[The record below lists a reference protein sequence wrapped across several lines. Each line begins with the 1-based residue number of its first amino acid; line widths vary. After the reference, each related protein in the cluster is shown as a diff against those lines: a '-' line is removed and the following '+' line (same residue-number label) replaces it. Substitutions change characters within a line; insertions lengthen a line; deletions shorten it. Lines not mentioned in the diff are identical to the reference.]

1 MRPKLARAA
10 TFLVAGCILQL
21 STAAAADGL
30 SDRDLA
36 SKVEEYMTARVKR
49 DRFSG
54 TVLIARGGQ
63 VVFCNGYGMANLEL
77 DVPCKPETKFRLGS
91 ITKQFTAM
99 AILILQER
107 GRLNVADHIKK
118 YMPGAPNAWNEITIH
133 QLLTHTS
140 GIPNC
145 TSFPDFLKTLP
156 NRVTL
161 KELIARFKDK
171 PLEFKPGEKF
181 NYSNSG
187 YILLGQIIESVS
199 GKSYASFLKE
209 AIFDPLQMN
218 DSGYDNAAQI
228 LKHRAS
234 GYTRALGLAP
244 ANALYIDMSIP
255 HAAGALYSTVG
266 DLLKWDRAL
275 DSEKLLSKKS
285 LEAMLKPFKHNYG
298 YGWAIDRKFGQTR
311 YEHGGGI
318 PGFVTIIERYP
329 AEKLLVVALSNLE
342 FPHIAKIGDDL
353 AAITLGQPYVVP
365 RDPKVVKVD
374 PKLYDAYVG
383 RYEADPSDE
392 KEKREITVSIAS
404 GRLMIQPNNEPKFE
418 AVPESETRFYLK
430 TADGLAEF
438 VKGPDGAVNVVEML
452 LANRKIKAGRAPVTA
467 MPGAAEQ
474 TKPKAIGKLPTS
486 PGPGKVLVPKETP

>member
-1 MRPKLARAA
+1 MRLVPNSARAL
-10 TFLVAGCILQL
+10 LVVGCILGF
-21 STAAAADGL
+21 STVAAADPR
-30 SDRDLA
+30 SRQDLP
-36 SKVEEYMTARVKR
+36 SRIEEYMAARVHR
-49 DRFSG
+49 DKFSG
-54 TVLIARGGQ
+54 TVLIARAGQ
-63 VVFCNGYGMANLEL
+63 VIFCKGYGMANLEL
-77 DVPCKPETKFRLGS
+77 DVACTPQTKFRLGS

-107 GRLNVADHIKK
+107 GKLKVADHLKQ
-118 YMPGAPNAWNEITIH
+118 YMPDAPKAWSEITIH
-133 QLLTHTS
+133 HLLTHTS

-161 KELIARFKDK
+161 TELIARFKDK

-218 DSGYDNAAQI
+218 DSGYDSAAQV

-234 GYTRALGLAP
+234 GYTRMLGLVP

-275 DSEKLLSKKS
+275 DSEKLVSQKS
-285 LEAMLKPFKHNYG
+285 LEAMLKPFKNGYG

-318 PGFVTIIERYP
+318 PGFVTIIERFP

-342 FPHIAKIGDDL
+342 STRIEKIGDDL
-353 AAITLGQPYVVP
+353 AAIALGQPYVVP
-365 RDPKVVKVD
+365 RDPKVVKLD
-374 PKLYDAYVG
+374 PKIYDAYVG
-383 RYEADPSDE
+383 RYEADPSDG
-392 KEKREITVSIAS
+392 KEQREITVSTSS
-404 GRLMIQPNNEPKFE
+404 GRLMIQLKDQPRHE

-438 VKGPDGAVNVVEML
+438 VRGPDGAVNALEML
-452 LANRKIKAGRAPVTA
+452 IANRKFKAGRLPATA
-467 MPGAAEQ
+467 KSGAAEQ
-474 TKPKAIGKLPTS
+474 TKSKAIGKLPTS
-486 PGPGKVLVPKETP
+486 LEPGKVLVPNEKQ